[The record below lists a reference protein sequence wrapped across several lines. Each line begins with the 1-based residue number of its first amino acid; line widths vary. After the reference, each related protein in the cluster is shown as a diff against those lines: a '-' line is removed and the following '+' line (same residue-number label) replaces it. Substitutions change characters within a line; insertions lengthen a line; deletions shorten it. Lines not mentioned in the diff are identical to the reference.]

1 MPSAGYPF
9 LFGIYGTKAARETV
23 SLLKKSGA
31 CGVLLLAR
39 NIETPEQ
46 TRALTEELVQ
56 RVGRPLIFSIDHEC
70 GWVLRFRSG
79 VTPFP
84 GNLAIGR
91 AGDEKLAYAVGRQ
104 MALELR
110 PMGIRLN
117 LAPVVDV
124 LTKTYNP
131 GIGIRS
137 FGADPAVVGRLG
149 AAMIRG
155 MQDHGVAACAKHFPG
170 KGAATVDAH
179 VAMPTIKIAP
189 KAFERDHLRPF
200 ADAVNA
206 GVACV
211 MTSHVRYPAL
221 DKEIATFSGK
231 ITGKILRGKL
241 GFNGVVIADDLCM
254 GAVSGRMP
262 IQQAAVQAF
271 AAGHDLL
278 ILAHDRDA
286 QAEAAELME
295 QALADGLLE
304 REAFEAS
311 CRRIGSLVAPPS
323 PKKGTASL
331 AEGAAL
337 AREIARRA
345 VRTARAGAEPLPL
358 SPSKTPLLV
367 VLPDFQEVSERFTF
381 EGGPRGPEA
390 ALKRRLREWGP
401 ARVVRAPVE
410 SDRINGLAREIEDAD
425 RVLFFCF
432 EARRFPGQK
441 KTLRLLARRAA
452 RKTVL
457 CLIRS
462 PWDLELAPRAMTAV
476 DPGGYRL
483 NQLEAAI
490 DAVLAG

>member
-1 MPSAGYPF
+1 MTGAGYPF
-9 LFGIYGTKAARETV
+9 LFGIYGAKATRDTV
-23 SLLKKSGA
+23 ALLKRSGA

-39 NIETPEQ
+39 NIETAEQ

-56 RVGRPLIFSIDHEC
+56 RVGRPLIFSIDHEG
-70 GWVLRFRSG
+70 GWVLRFKAG

-84 GNLAIGR
+84 GNYALGR

-110 PMGIRLN
+110 PLGIRLN

-124 LTKTYNP
+124 LTKAYNP

-137 FGADPAVVGRLG
+137 FGDEPALVGKLG

-179 VAMPTIKIAP
+179 VALPTIDIAP
-189 KAFERDHLRPF
+189 KAFERGHLRPF
-200 ADAVNA
+200 ADAVKA
-206 GVACV
+206 GVSSV

-221 DKEIATFSGK
+221 DSKIATFSEK
-231 ITGKILRGKL
+231 ITRDILRGKL
-241 GFNGVVIADDLCM
+241 GFEGVVMADDLCM

-278 ILAHDRDA
+278 ILAHDRDV
-286 QAEAAELME
+286 QAESAELME
-295 QALADGLLE
+295 QALADGLID
-304 REAFEAS
+304 RQDFEDA
-311 CRRIGSLVAPPS
+311 CRRIGRLLNLPCAR
-323 PKKGTASL
+323 KARASRR
-331 AEGAAL
+331 EGARL

-345 VRTARAGAEPLPL
+345 VRPARRGSQALPL
-358 SPSKTPLLV
+358 RPSSSPLLV
-367 VLPDFQEVSERFTF
+367 VLPDFPQVSQRFTF
-381 EGGPRGPEA
+381 EGGPLGPER
-390 ALKRRLREWGP
+390 ALKERLRRWGP
-401 ARVVRAPVE
+401 ATIVRASVE
-410 SDRINGLAREIEDAD
+410 KPELPGLAARVDKAE

-441 KTLRLLARRAA
+441 AALELLSKRAA
-452 RKTVL
+452 DKTVL

-462 PWDLELAPRAMTAV
+462 AWDLDLAAPAMTAV

-483 NQLEAAI
+483 TQLEAAL
-490 DAVLAG
+490 DAVLSS